1 MTSVLWQVVYAG
13 DMAGSTLSRHAL
25 SFLCMP
31 LDIVTKREGYHFR
44 SCAKRLLH
52 FVVPDMN
59 LLRLFLYIRNF
70 KNQYN
75 KVFSSFIL
83 FSLEKT
89 ACGHS
94 AGLNINEETEWSTKH
109 LYGLWT
115 TFCFMDH
122 SLWPVTFPSIFKP
135 HHKKYYPQCSLSYF
149 IWNHDKRFLFN
160 LEQFLEYVVAKE

>member
-1 MTSVLWQVVYAG
+1 MIFWTCVYRRNDNMTSVLWQVVYAG

-25 SFLCMP
+25 SFLCKR
-31 LDIVTKREGYHFR
+31 LDTVTKREGYHFR

-75 KVFSSFIL
+75 KVFSGFIL

-89 ACGHS
+89 ASGHS
-94 AGLNINEETEWSTKH
+94 AGLNINEEAEWSTKH

-115 TFCFMDH
+115 TVWAMDD
-122 SLWPVTFPSIFKP
+122 SLYSVTFLSIFKP
-135 HHKKYYPQCSLSYF
+135 HHKKYYLQYSLS
-149 IWNHDKRFLFN
+149 
-160 LEQFLEYVVAKE
+160 